1 MFASSIYF
9 LTFVMDAVM
18 HHPDGPFMTGVLSWA
33 RVLADNG
40 SQLNFSLRIA
50 IGKRELPQKK
60 LHAFLSQ
67 RQSVSK
73 DWPIHKLDLLD
84 IIQDNFRWSF

>member
-1 MFASSIYF
+1 
-9 LTFVMDAVM
+9 MDAVV
-18 HHPDGPFMTGVLSWA
+18 HHPDIPFMTGVLSWA

-73 DWPIHKLDLLD
+73 DWPIHTD
-84 IIQDNFRWSF
+84 